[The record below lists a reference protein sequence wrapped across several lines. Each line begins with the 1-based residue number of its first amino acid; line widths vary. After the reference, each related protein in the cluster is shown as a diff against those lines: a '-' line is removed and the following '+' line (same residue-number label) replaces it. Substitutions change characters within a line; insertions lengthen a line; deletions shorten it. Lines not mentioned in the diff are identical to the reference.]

1 MNGPPTLRF
10 LLAKQAFACFPNM
23 QLRHSSRRY
32 MHKLLQAMNVP
43 FTCMEHVQSGT
54 QALHVGWT
62 CKKFAVCALIQ
73 THNPSLPQF
82 FSTVFCDL
90 RAPSNVHLTLCPCI
104 CKILEGTHEARLSAL
119 EWRCNKT
126 RELIGGTRENR
137 ISLTRGH

>member
-1 MNGPPTLRF
+1 MNVPPTLRF

-62 CKKFAVCALIQ
+62 CKKFAVYAVLVTIILYIVHSGIFLFQLFSVMSMLI
-73 THNPSLPQF
+73 
-82 FSTVFCDL
+82 
-90 RAPSNVHLTLCPCI
+90 APVSC
-104 CKILEGTHEARLSAL
+104 
-119 EWRCNKT
+119 
-126 RELIGGTRENR
+126 
-137 ISLTRGH
+137 